1 MWMAVYDRYEY
12 NVRPSNLG
20 PLLRFQRITS
30 WHRYWKAEFPQTHAK
45 SLTVGKQI
53 MRQLKYHEKKL
64 LRKVDL
70 YSWKK
75 EDNLRVAKI
84 LRRYHIQNREDY
96 TSYTRIVGMITK
108 LSAKIKILKPDDPF
122 RVAMT
127 DQLLTKLTNI
137 GLINQGSSLKQAE
150 DATASA
156 ICRRRLPVIM
166 VRLKMAETMRAAVSF
181 VEQGQVRV
189 GPHVVTDPAFL
200 VTKAMEDYV
209 TWVDTSK
216 VRRTVQKYNDKL
228 DDFDLL

>member
-1 MWMAVYDRYEY
+1 
-12 NVRPSNLG
+12 
-20 PLLRFQRITS
+20 
-30 WHRYWKAEFPQTHAK
+30 
-45 SLTVGKQI
+45 
-53 MRQLKYHEKKL
+53 MRQLKHHEKKL

-70 YSWKK
+70 FSWKK

-96 TSYTRIVGMITK
+96 TSYTRIVGMVTK
-108 LSAKIKILKPDDPF
+108 LSAKLKTLKPDDAF

-127 DQLLTKLTNI
+127 DQLLIKLSDL
-137 GLINQGSSLKQAE
+137 GLIHQATSLKQAE
-150 DATASA
+150 DLTAST

-166 VRLKMAETMRAAVSF
+166 VRLKMAETMKTAVTF

-200 VTKAMEDYV
+200 VTKSMEDYV

>member
-1 MWMAVYDRYEY
+1 
-12 NVRPSNLG
+12 
-20 PLLRFQRITS
+20 
-30 WHRYWKAEFPQTHAK
+30 
-45 SLTVGKQI
+45 

>member
-1 MWMAVYDRYEY
+1 
-12 NVRPSNLG
+12 
-20 PLLRFQRITS
+20 
-30 WHRYWKAEFPQTHAK
+30 
-45 SLTVGKQI
+45 
-53 MRQLKYHEKKL
+53 MRELKHHEKKL

-84 LRRYHIQNREDY
+84 VRRYHIQNREDY

-108 LSAKIKILKPDDPF
+108 LSSKLKTLKSDDPF
-122 RVAMT
+122 RIAMT
-127 DQLLTKLTNI
+127 DQLLTKLSDL
-137 GLINQGSSLKQAE
+137 GLIRQATSLKQA
-150 DATASA
+150 DDITASS

-166 VRLKMAETMRAAVSF
+166 VRLKMAETMKTAITF

-200 VTKAMEDYV
+200 VTKNMEDYV

-228 DDFDLL
+228 VRIFCL

>member
-1 MWMAVYDRYEY
+1 
-12 NVRPSNLG
+12 
-20 PLLRFQRITS
+20 
-30 WHRYWKAEFPQTHAK
+30 
-45 SLTVGKQI
+45 

-96 TSYTRIVGMITK
+96 TAYTRIVGMVTK
-108 LSAKIKILKPDDPF
+108 LSTKLKTLKSDDPF
-122 RVAMT
+122 RIAMT
-127 DQLLTKLTNI
+127 DQLLTKLSNL
-137 GLINQGSSLKQAE
+137 GLIHQATTLKQAE
-150 DATASA
+150 DLTASA
-156 ICRRRLPVIM
+156 LCRRRLPVIM
-166 VRLKMAETMRAAVSF
+166 VRLKMAQNMKAAVTF

-189 GPHVVTDPAFL
+189 GPNVVTDPAFL
-200 VTKAMEDYV
+200 VNKSMEDYV

-216 VRRTVQKYNDKL
+216 IRRTVQKYNDKL